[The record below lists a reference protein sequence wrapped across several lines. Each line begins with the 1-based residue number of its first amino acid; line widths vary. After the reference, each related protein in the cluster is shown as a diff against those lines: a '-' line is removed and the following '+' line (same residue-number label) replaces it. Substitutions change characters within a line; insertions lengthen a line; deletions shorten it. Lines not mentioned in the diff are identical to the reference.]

1 MHQLTKLDADIL
13 AFICEKEFVTLDD
26 VKQRFP
32 KIETTEYRI
41 QLMSEASDAL
51 IYPERTYW
59 QDEISQFRHRDT
71 GRYGLTPDGEKALED
86 YQYEHKTNQR
96 ELWLKSVWLPMLVA
110 LGTALLTMAL
120 PRWLL
125 PLIR

>member
-1 MHQLTKLDADIL
+1 MDQLTKLDADIL
-13 AFICEKEFVTLDD
+13 AFVREKEFVTLDD
-26 VKQRFP
+26 IQKRFP
-32 KIETTEYRI
+32 KIATISHRIRLLTTMPNAPVMQQRIYR
-41 QLMSEASDAL
+41 
-51 IYPERTYW
+51 
-59 QDEISQFRHRDT
+59 QDEIGQFISTGT

-86 YQYEHKTNQR
+86 YQHEHKTNRR

-120 PRWLL
+120 TRWLS

>member
-13 AFICEKEFVTLDD
+13 AFIREKEFVTLDD

-32 KIETTEYRI
+32 KMETTEYRI

-59 QDEISQFRHRDT
+59 QDEIGQLLHDDT

-86 YQYEHKTNQR
+86 YQYEHRLRDR
-96 ELWLKSVWLPMLVA
+96 ELWIKNAWLP
-110 LGTALLTMAL
+110 LLTTVAFNL
-120 PRWLL
+120 IKAGIEWLL
-125 PLIR
+125 QRG

>member
-13 AFICEKEFVTLDD
+13 AFIREKEFVTLDD

-51 IYPERTYW
+51 VCPERAYW
-59 QDEISQFRHRDT
+59 QDEISQFRHHDT
-71 GRYGLTPDGEKALED
+71 GRYSLTPDGEKALED

-96 ELWLKSVWLPMLVA
+96 ELWIKNAWLP
-110 LGTALLTMAL
+110 LLTTVAFNL
-120 PRWLL
+120 IKAGIEWLL
-125 PLIR
+125 QRG

>member
-13 AFICEKEFVTLDD
+13 AFVREKEFVTLDD
-26 VKQRFP
+26 VKRRFP

-41 QLMSEASDAL
+41 QLMSDASDAL

-86 YQYEHKTNQR
+86 YQYEHRLRDR
-96 ELWLKSVWLPMLVA
+96 ELWIKNAWLP
-110 LGTALLTMAL
+110 LLTTVAFNL
-120 PRWLL
+120 IKAGIEWLL
-125 PLIR
+125 QRG

>member
-13 AFICEKEFVTLDD
+13 AFIREKEFVTLDD

-86 YQYEHKTNQR
+86 YQYEHRLRDR
-96 ELWLKSVWLPMLVA
+96 ELWIKNAWLP
-110 LGTALLTMAL
+110 LLTTVAFNL
-120 PRWLL
+120 IKAGIEWLL
-125 PLIR
+125 QRG

>member
-13 AFICEKEFVTLDD
+13 AFIREKEFVTLDD

-32 KIETTEYRI
+32 KMGTTEYRI
-41 QLMSEASDAL
+41 QLMSEASGAL

-59 QDEISQFRHRDT
+59 QDEIGQLLHDDT

-120 PRWLL
+120 PRWLS
-125 PLIR
+125 PLIQ